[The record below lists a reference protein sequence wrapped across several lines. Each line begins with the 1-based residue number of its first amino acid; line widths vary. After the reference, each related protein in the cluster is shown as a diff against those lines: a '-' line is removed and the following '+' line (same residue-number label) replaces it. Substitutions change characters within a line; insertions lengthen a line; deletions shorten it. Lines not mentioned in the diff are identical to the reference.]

1 MIQRPH
7 HEHSIELAV
16 IVQAQVDGIHHIADY
31 RIFNLPVLLLCLLNQ
46 FLRQVGQ
53 EHLISFRRQREGISA
68 GPAAQVK
75 D

>member
-1 MIQRPH
+1 MIQGPH
-7 HEHSIELAV
+7 HEHGIKLAV
-16 IVQAQVDGIHHIADY
+16 IIQAQVDGIHHITDY
-31 RIFNLPVLLLCLLNQ
+31 GVFNLPVLLLCLLNQ

-53 EHLISFRRQREGISA
+53 EHLIPFRRQREGISA